1 MIRSIILVTGFVC
14 LSISYG
20 CSPIGV
26 LSGGGATTMV
36 IAEGDKSLGTA
47 VDDVTIKLNISRK
60 LLISKNNLFIDIDT
74 SIVEGMVLL
83 TGIVKN
89 QESRIEAVKIV
100 WEVEGV
106 KEVIN
111 EIDIGDKTSIKE
123 YANDVWIT
131 TQIKALAARDIGL
144 RFISYN
150 VETIR
155 GKVYL
160 AGITSRP
167 EQLETLVNITKSVK
181 GVKEVVNY
189 VVIKE

>member
-1 MIRSIILVTGFVC
+1 MIRSGLLIVGLVFLSFVY
-14 LSISYG
+14 S
-20 CSPIGV
+20 CSPVGV
-26 LSGGGATTMV
+26 LASGGATTMV
-36 IAEGDKSLGTA
+36 VAEGDKSLGAA
-47 VDDVTIKLNISRK
+47 VDDATIKFNISRK
-60 LLISKNNLFIDIDT
+60 LLISENNLFVNIDT

-106 KEVIN
+106 TEVIN
-111 EIDIGDKTSIKE
+111 EIEIGDKTSIQE

-131 TQIKALAARDIGL
+131 TQIKALAAKNIGL

-150 VETIR
+150 IETIR

-167 EQLETLVNITKSVK
+167 KQLETLVNIANSVK
-181 GVKEVVNY
+181 GVKDVANY

>member
-1 MIRSIILVTGFVC
+1 MIKSIIMVIGLVF
-14 LSISYG
+14 LSIGYG
-20 CSPIGV
+20 CSPAGI
-26 LSGGGATTMV
+26 LASSGATTMV
-36 IAEGDKSLGTA
+36 VAEGDKSLGTA
-47 VDDVTIKLNISRK
+47 VDDATIKFNISRK
-60 LLISKNNLFIDIDT
+60 FLISENNLFVNIDT
-74 SIVEGMVLL
+74 SIVEGIVLL

-100 WEVEGV
+100 WEVGGV
-106 KEVIN
+106 IEVIN
-111 EIDIGDKTSIKE
+111 EIEIGDKTSIKE

-131 TQIKALAARDIGL
+131 AQIKALAARDIGL

-150 VETIR
+150 IETIK

-167 EQLETLVNITKSVK
+167 EQLETLVNIIKSVK
-181 GVKEVVNY
+181 GVKDVVNY

>member
-1 MIRSIILVTGFVC
+1 MTRSGILIAGLVL
-14 LSISYG
+14 LSFIYS
-20 CSPIGV
+20 CSPVGV
-26 LSGGGATTMV
+26 LASGGATTMV
-36 IAEGDKSLGTA
+36 VAEGDKSLGTA
-47 VDDVTIKLNISRK
+47 VDDATIKLNISRK
-60 LLISKNNLFIDIDT
+60 LLISKNNLFINVDT
-74 SIVEGMVLL
+74 NVVEGIVLL
-83 TGIVKN
+83 TGIVEN

-100 WEVEGV
+100 WEVDGV
-106 KEVIN
+106 NEVIN

-131 TQIKALAARDIGL
+131 TQIKALAARDIGF
-144 RFISYN
+144 RFISFN

-167 EQLETLVNITKSVK
+167 EQLETLVNIAKSIK
-181 GVKEVVNY
+181 GVEDVVNY